1 MYAQSPK
8 SSKDLLF
15 LEEALANITELL
27 RTLNSKIEE
36 IDLVFVLAVQN
47 GESAAEDS
55 SAQAQERQM
64 KRAQLVMLKE
74 NIDVISDNL
83 KALIAR
89 SKQKGAALFDV
100 AAIEAVISEAATLLV
115 LLNSEEEDEAV
126 DQSEEFITDVQN
138 IDQIVAQIEDEVTQ
152 IPAERMRSATVA
164 RDGFT
169 TEPVTELDLRPSV
182 FDPRNPNK
190 RPEGWANVQMKRVL
204 RREQT
209 EREEGIDEDTIAASR
224 KGKEDEVL
232 IGLLLINPTLL
243 LYLNGCTSQEDAAMV
258 EEVKKHGKVLGLKAG
273 GRGRSA
279 TLQQDVS
286 NLDIN
291 ADNFKASDPTKRPVF
306 WSEVRI
312 KRVMLKEHIDR
323 IAGVSEAAIADQRPT
338 REIDV
343 SVITNHA
350 LIS

>member
-169 TEPVTELDLRPSV
+169 TEPVTELDLRASV

-204 RREQT
+204 RREQA

-232 IGLLLINPTLL
+232 SALILITSTLL
-243 LYLNGCTSQEDAAMV
+243 LFLWYHRRTLQWSKKSRSMARSWGSRPAAEADPPPCNRTCPTWTSMRITSR
-258 EEVKKHGKVLGLKAG
+258 HRIPPRGPCS
-273 GRGRSA
+273 GRRSA
-279 TLQQDVS
+279 S
-286 NLDIN
+286 S
-291 ADNFKASDPTKRPVF
+291 ASC
-306 WSEVRI
+306 
-312 KRVMLKEHIDR
+312 
-323 IAGVSEAAIADQRPT
+323 
-338 REIDV
+338 
-343 SVITNHA
+343 
-350 LIS
+350 